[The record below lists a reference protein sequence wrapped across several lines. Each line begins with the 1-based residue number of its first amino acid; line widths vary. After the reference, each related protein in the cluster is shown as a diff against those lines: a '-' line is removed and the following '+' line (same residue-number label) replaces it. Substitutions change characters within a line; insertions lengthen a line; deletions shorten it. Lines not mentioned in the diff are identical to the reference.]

1 MISDKDLLN
10 SAIGARARIQLVL
23 GTVSFTLCFA
33 AWGMVSAFAP
43 AFRTELRLTAT
54 QTSFLVA
61 VPVLLGALARIPMGL
76 LTDRYGGRKIFTIL
90 FVISAGALAL
100 VAASRT
106 YGQLLASG
114 FLLGISGSSF
124 AIGVAYVSKWFS
136 AARQGT
142 ALGVYGLGTG
152 GQSLAVFL
160 GPVLAESFGRNG
172 VYLLLTG
179 VLLVWAVLF
188 AAGARNAT
196 PQASE
201 TSLRPLLRILVTE
214 RLSWVLALF
223 YFLTFGGFVAF
234 SIYMPVLLRDE
245 FGLTPRDAGL
255 RVAIFV
261 VVAVLMRVAGG
272 VLADRFGGA
281 RVLNVVFLG
290 LVSLGM
296 GLVVKSPLAFTVLG
310 LACAILLGLGNGA
323 VFKLVPQFFPGNTGT
338 VTGLVGAAGGL
349 GGFFPP
355 LVLGVLRD
363 RTGSVWIGF
372 VLLAATALTMWA
384 LNARVFLRLRP
395 PAEIPDRLAI
405 T

>member
-1 MISDKDLLN
+1 
-10 SAIGARARIQLVL
+10 
-23 GTVSFTLCFA
+23 
-33 AWGMVSAFAP
+33 MVSAFAP

-114 FLLGISGSSF
+114 FLLGVSGSSF
-124 AIGVAYVSKWFS
+124 AVGVAYVSKWFS

-172 VYLLLTG
+172 VYLLLAG

-196 PQASE
+196 PPASG

-234 SIYMPVLLRDE
+234 SIYMPVLLKDE

-261 VVAVLMRVAGG
+261 VVAVVMRVAGG
-272 VLADRFGGA
+272 VLGDRFGGA

-290 LVSLGM
+290 LVATGT
-296 GLVVKSPLAFTVLG
+296 GLIVKSPLAFTVLG
-310 LACAILLGLGNGA
+310 LASAVLLGLGNGA

-384 LNARVFLRLRP
+384 LNARVFLSLRP
-395 PAEIPDRLAI
+395 PAESPGRPAI

>member
-1 MISDKDLLN
+1 MISDKDLSN
-10 SAIGARARIQLVL
+10 SATGARTQLVL

-76 LTDRYGGRKIFTIL
+76 LTDRYGGRRIFTFL

-124 AIGVAYVSKWFS
+124 AVGVAYVSKWFS
-136 AARQGT
+136 AGRQGT

-172 VYLLLTG
+172 VYLLLAG

-196 PQASE
+196 PPASG

-234 SIYMPVLLRDE
+234 SIYMPVLLKDE

-261 VVAVLMRVAGG
+261 VVAVVMRVAGG
-272 VLADRFGGA
+272 VLGDRFGGA

-290 LVSLGM
+290 LVATGT
-296 GLVVKSPLAFTVLG
+296 GLIVKSPLAFTVLG
-310 LACAILLGLGNGA
+310 LACAVLLGLGNGA

-384 LNARVFLRLRP
+384 LNARVFLSPRP
-395 PAEIPDRLAI
+395 QAESPGRPAI